1 VRASCVHVQSSI
13 GNEILQRAVPS
24 DGKDAGYRLQLRS
37 SWLRRE
43 DYLAVGS
50 SDTAAASH

>member
-1 VRASCVHVQSSI
+1 MRASCVHVQSSI